1 MDNKRRAVL
10 IAGPTASGKSALAIE
25 KARALGGIIVNAD
38 SMQVYDVL
46 SIVTA
51 RPQPAD
57 LARARHHLY
66 GFVAPDVRFSTG
78 AWLAAVDKLIA
89 ETAGDKVPL
98 VFVGGTGLYFDALIN
113 GVAHVPPVA
122 PAFVQAAE
130 AEVANLDRQGR
141 AALLARRDP
150 RMVSRIVEPD
160 RQRLVRALSVLDAT
174 GRSLA
179 DWQDGEQQGL
189 LDGFE
194 IERFVINPETEV
206 VRARIA
212 ERFEQMMDTGAVEEV
227 RKLMALNLS
236 PDLPAMKA
244 IGVREIAAWQSGEM
258 SREAAVER
266 AVIASRQY
274 AKRQRTWLRNRMAD
288 WPLWP

>member
-1 MDNKRRAVL
+1 
-10 IAGPTASGKSALAIE
+10 
-25 KARALGGIIVNAD
+25 
-38 SMQVYDVL
+38 
-46 SIVTA
+46 
-51 RPQPAD
+51 
-57 LARARHHLY
+57 
-66 GFVAPDVRFSTG
+66 
-78 AWLAAVDKLIA
+78 
-89 ETAGDKVPL
+89 
-98 VFVGGTGLYFDALIN
+98 
-113 GVAHVPPVA
+113 VA

-212 ERFEQMMDTGAVEEV
+212 ERFEQMMDSGAVEEV
-227 RKLMALNLS
+227 RKLMALNLP